1 MKPVLR
7 IVPDVPQTPRITM
20 EQRINEGWDNVM
32 CCGKTYELSDMVEQA
47 SDRLWEAQLP
57 REEEYD

>member
-1 MKPVLR
+1 
-7 IVPDVPQTPRITM
+7 M